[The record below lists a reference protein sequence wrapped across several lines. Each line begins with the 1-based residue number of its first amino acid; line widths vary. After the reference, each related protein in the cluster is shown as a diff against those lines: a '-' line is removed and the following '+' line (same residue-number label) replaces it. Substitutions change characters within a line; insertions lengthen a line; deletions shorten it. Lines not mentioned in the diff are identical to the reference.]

1 MHVHTEKLKGAL
13 FLLLATTAWGGMFPV
28 AKEAV
33 QVLDPVFVTLVRY
46 TSVALILGAFLAVF
60 EGFGA
65 LALEGRLWPLALFGV
80 SGMVG
85 FNVLALYGLK
95 TAAPAKAA
103 MIMLTLPFLSSL
115 VKWAIDGTRPR
126 AGLLGCMVL
135 AMAGVFLVVTHGDL
149 ASMLHQEAG
158 SGELLVLLGACF
170 WAVYT
175 VGRERFPHWSALRYG
190 ALSTALGALGLI
202 ALWSLL
208 LALRVLSVPSAA
220 VVWSVDYQL
229 IYLVA
234 VAGVM
239 PIMAW
244 AAGISRIGAVNASLF
259 ICFVPITAFGV
270 EIARGYRPHAIELV
284 GASMAVAALFIN
296 HHLASQRT
304 GPVAAS
310 KLSPEAK

>member
-1 MHVHTEKLKGAL
+1 MHVHTEKFKGAL

-33 QVLDPVFVTLVRY
+33 QSLDPVFVTLVRY
-46 TSVALILGAFLAVF
+46 ASVALILTAILGAL
-60 EGFGA
+60 EGLGA
-65 LALEGRLWPLALFGV
+65 LALEGRAWPLALFGV

-95 TAAPAKAA
+95 SAAPAKAA

-115 VKWAIDGTRPR
+115 VKWALDGTRPR
-126 AGLLGCMVL
+126 AGLLGCMLL
-135 AMAGVFLVVTHGDL
+135 AMGGVFLVVTHGDL
-149 ASMLHQEAG
+149 ASILHQRTG

-190 ALSTALGALGLI
+190 ALSTALGSLGLI
-202 ALWSLL
+202 SLWSLL
-208 LALRVLSVPSAA
+208 LALGVLSVPSAA
-220 VVWSVDYQL
+220 AIGSVGYQL
-229 IYLVA
+229 VYLIL

-239 PIMAW
+239 AIMAW
-244 AAGISRIGAVNASLF
+244 AAGISRVGAVNASLF
-259 ICFVPITAFGV
+259 ICFVPITAFAV

-284 GASMAVAALFIN
+284 GASMAIAALFIN
-296 HHLASQRT
+296 HHLASRRAAAL
-304 GPVAAS
+304 AAS
-310 KLSPEAK
+310 GLSPEAK